1 MFRQLRQRFLFVK
14 PVGKS
19 MLLIKRT
26 QLVAF
31 PALFVRILASLRK
44 IALRDGVLHT
54 AKNGT
59 DTSLQFDNIFGQGT
73 PFSDELLVRGSTVWD
88 SDQLF
93 ASRREANTMFMQQ
106 LRRKGFLFPKQAKQN
121 VLSADVPTRKLISFL
136 GCINQHTFAYAAEWE
151 VREVRNLLKDWST
164 LFDLSPD

>member
-1 MFRQLRQRFLFVK
+1 MSVIEMFRQLRQRFLFVE

-44 IALRDGVLHT
+44 IALRDGILHT

-93 ASRREANTMFMQQ
+93 ASRREANTMFMQ
-106 LRRKGFLFPKQAKQN
+106 
-121 VLSADVPTRKLISFL
+121 
-136 GCINQHTFAYAAEWE
+136 
-151 VREVRNLLKDWST
+151 
-164 LFDLSPD
+164 